1 MKKRRISGYATL
13 LIIIMLFTGCSHNN
27 DSIETKETNMQT
39 EAISIE
45 ISTEVSEHEG
55 MTQFPT
61 EYIMEDGKVKFSTE
75 VIAGTNGI
83 VEPLFIYQAEPIKV
97 VHDKIYDAFFAQT
110 ELKNTQILDRKNE
123 DGSMG
128 TAYYYHGTAGESLSI
143 LETSFRYYSQF
154 AFQVLN
160 SFSLEKG
167 QDGYNADLYQT
178 NKDFLFLNHEDAER
192 EILEQMKSIGLELG
206 NDDYQYQYYSLDY
219 ATLEKEENI
228 LNMDGNQDIESY
240 KDGWSEEDNCYYFC
254 IRQKKDGIPIA
265 YEFANAFSEYNDGNA
280 PVQAMISRDGLK
292 MLAMDR
298 WFQLTKTSEQAILL
312 DFEQIASRVTDKF
325 GDLLTETIYDV
336 KRAELIFWVFK
347 DHQGEYTMKPVWIFD
362 VMEQAE
368 GMEQGYLLQMMIDA
382 QTGEEIVL

>member
-1 MKKRRISGYATL
+1 MKKRRISGYAAL
-13 LIIIMLFTGCSHNN
+13 LIIMLLTGCSQKN
-27 DSIETKETNMQT
+27 DSMETKEITMPT
-39 EAISIE
+39 TAVSIE
-45 ISTEVSEHEG
+45 ISTEASGHEG
-55 MTQFPT
+55 ITKFPT
-61 EYIMEDGKVKFSTE
+61 EYIIEDGKVKFSTE
-75 VIAGTNGI
+75 VIAGINGI
-83 VEPLFIYQAEPIKV
+83 VEPLFIYQAEPVKV
-97 VHDKIYDAFFAQT
+97 VHDKIYDTFFAQT

-178 NKDFLFLNHEDAER
+178 NKDFLFLSHEDAAK
-192 EILEQMKSIGLELG
+192 EILEQMKSIGFELE
-206 NDDYQYQYYSLDY
+206 NDDFQYQYYSLDY

-240 KDGWSEEDNCYYFC
+240 KDEWSEEDNCYYFC
-254 IRQKKDGIPIA
+254 FRQKKDGIPIA

-280 PVQAMISRDGLK
+280 PVQAMFSKDGLK

-312 DFEQIASRVTDKF
+312 DFEQIASCVADKF
-325 GDLLTETIYDV
+325 EDLLTETIYDV

-362 VMEQAE
+362 IIEQAE
-368 GMEQGYLLQMMIDA
+368 GTEQEYLLQMMIDA